1 MGGASQVLM
10 FVQQA
15 LYPRSR
21 SRQFSAVLP
30 ETKSRKADEE
40 LLLTFALLINSGN
53 GLHVSFDDCFPY
65 SLTV

>member
-15 LYPRSR
+15 LYPR